1 MGVVSI
7 ENENKN
13 PQFVSLEINFGDIKD
28 KNAIIN
34 VGGIRKNL
42 VYYELDL
49 QKNIVSIKKSI
60 EVDSTS
66 HMLIPVPKN

>member
-60 EVDSTS
+60 EADSTS
-66 HMLIPVPKN
+66 HMLIPVPRN